1 MKRAKEQK
9 KPLPKF
15 RVKKD
20 DTVQVIAGKAK
31 GEVGQ
36 VLRVDREKQKV
47 YIKGVN
53 MVMKHTK
60 PRRANEK
67 GGIIPMEGPIHISN
81 VLLYDAAQKRGV
93 RTRIQ
98 VAGESA
104 KNRVSVKTGQVIS

>member
-15 RVKKD
+15 KVRKD
-20 DTVQVIAGKAK
+20 DTVQVISGKSK

-36 VLRVDREKQKV
+36 VLRVDRQKQKV

-53 MVMKHTK
+53 MLMKHTK
-60 PRRANEK
+60 PRRANDK
-67 GGIIPMEGPIHISN
+67 GGIVPMEGPIHISN
-81 VLLYDAAQKRGV
+81 VLLFDPAAKRGV
-93 RTRIQ
+93 RARIQ
-98 VAGESA
+98 TAGEGA